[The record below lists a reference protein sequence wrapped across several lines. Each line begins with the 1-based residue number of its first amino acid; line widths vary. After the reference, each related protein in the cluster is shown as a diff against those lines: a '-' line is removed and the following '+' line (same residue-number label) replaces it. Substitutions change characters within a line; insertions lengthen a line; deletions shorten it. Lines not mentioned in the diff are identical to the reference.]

1 MVSKSFISRC
11 NKPTT
16 SSWKAYLQILQSNLP
31 TPVSDMLKIKDHT
44 VKYVCY
50 HIISIVT
57 WQSKVIF
64 DSFSWFCIWIGTE
77 FVLHK
82 RCYTTN
88 TGVFWDKINIGG
100 DRTQKTRAR
109 ASARNRYHQV
119 QSGGKRQR
127 SRAKD
132 NSQEASGW
140 WSLHISKLWRVWQ
153 NKHWLIQ
160 YGYSRIAAPANINH
174 SRVRI

>member
-16 SSWKAYLQILQSNLP
+16 SSRKAYLQILQTNLP
-31 TPVSDMLKIKDHT
+31 TPVSDRLKIKDHT

-57 WQSKVIF
+57 SQSKIIF
-64 DSFSWFCIWIGTE
+64 GSFSWFCIWIGAE
-77 FVLHK
+77 MMLHK

-88 TGVFWDKINIGG
+88 TRVFWDKINIGG

-109 ASARNRYHQV
+109 AHATDITKCILGANGKGHEQKITVRKPVADGVCTSRNF
-119 QSGGKRQR
+119 
-127 SRAKD
+127 
-132 NSQEASGW
+132 E
-140 WSLHISKLWRVWQ
+140 RVWQ

-160 YGYSRIAAPANINH
+160 YGSSRIAAPANINH
-174 SRVRI
+174 FRVRI